1 MQEIRYV
8 KSFSRGQITIPKEIR
23 EELGVPEEF
32 WMKMSVDNG
41 KIVVE
46 PVQKTQSKDDYVN
59 SLLSMNTDWFSE
71 DDYEDYKKVRQ
82 EADEH
87 VDKNSL

>member
-1 MQEIRYV
+1 MQAVRYV

-46 PVQKTQSKDDYVN
+46 PVQKTLSKEEYLKKLM
-59 SLLSMNTDWFSE
+59 SLDTSWFTEE
-71 DDYEDYKKVRQ
+71 DFEDYKKVRQ
-82 EADEH
+82 EMDDH
-87 VDKNSL
+87 VEKNSL

>member
-1 MQEIRYV
+1 MQAIRFV

-23 EELGVPEEF
+23 EELGVSEEF
-32 WMKMSVDNG
+32 WMKMFVDNG

-46 PVQKTQSKDDYVN
+46 PVQKIPSKEEYLKK
-59 SLLSMNTDWFSE
+59 LLSLDTSWFTEE
-71 DDYEDYKKVRQ
+71 DYDDYKKIRQ

-87 VDKNSL
+87 VERN